1 MGLDRRRVS
10 GKVYNGSTLI
20 VPGQQ
25 VSSVKVI
32 PITFQYKKGSSRD
45 LEREYQEI
53 KPTTT
58 PTPTVTPT
66 PTPTPVPPEVLLNAI
81 ITDNQ
86 EYINVGNNYYLQYA
100 E

>member
-10 GKVYNGSTLI
+10 GKIYNGSTLI

-58 PTPTVTPT
+58 PTP
-66 PTPTPVPPEVLLNAI
+66 VPPEVLFNAI

-86 EYINVGNNYYLQYA
+86 EYINVGNNYYLQYV